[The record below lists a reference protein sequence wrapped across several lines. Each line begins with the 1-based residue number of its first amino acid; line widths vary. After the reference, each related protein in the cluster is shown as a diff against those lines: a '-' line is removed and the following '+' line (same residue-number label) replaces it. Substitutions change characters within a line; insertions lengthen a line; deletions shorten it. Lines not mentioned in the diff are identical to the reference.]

1 MTSTLA
7 PSTQRNYDSSFRNYI
22 AFCRTKNLCT
32 LPIHEFNLM
41 LYTTK
46 LSQTTSYSNI
56 KVHISSIKH
65 FAVLYQYHQNVPPLP
80 RLYMLIRAMK
90 RQHGKKFQRPQRL
103 PITPPLMFQ
112 LKYYLSHSTYNTY
125 DRIMLWAAFTCAFF
139 GFLRSSEFVASFT
152 QRFESESTLLFHDAS
167 IYNNHAQLNI
177 KSSKT
182 DPFRQ
187 GCIVRLSPTG
197 NELCPIDALT
207 KFLSRHCKKSGPLF
221 TYSNGTFLTRRRLTT
236 ILNHALPSCSSSPI
250 STHYFRIGAA
260 TTAAAAGFP
269 RWLIQQLGRW
279 NSDCFRIYLHIPNS
293 TIDNVSTALANNS
306 QPLTTWDPDLC
317 E

>member
-1 MTSTLA
+1 
-7 PSTQRNYDSSFRNYI
+7 
-22 AFCRTKNLCT
+22 
-32 LPIHEFNLM
+32 
-41 LYTTK
+41 
-46 LSQTTSYSNI
+46 
-56 KVHISSIKH
+56 
-65 FAVLYQYHQNVPPLP
+65 
-80 RLYMLIRAMK
+80 
-90 RQHGKKFQRPQRL
+90 
-103 PITPPLMFQ
+103 MFQ

-139 GFLRSSEFVASFT
+139 GFLCSSEFVAPFT

-236 ILNHALPSCSSSPI
+236 ILNHALPPPPI
-250 STHYFRIGAA
+250 PSLPVAI
-260 TTAAAAGFP
+260 TTP
-269 RWLIQQLGRW
+269 PPWLGEKKFFGLKT
-279 NSDCFRIYLHIPNS
+279 SK
-293 TIDNVSTALANNS
+293 TVKLAC
-306 QPLTTWDPDLC
+306 WRDIF
-317 E
+317 